1 MSGTSLDTSQTS
13 YLNPRV
19 CTTII
24 IPFIF
29 VQVVC
34 FVTVVVYSFFE
45 VKIIVEHDIT
55 DNILQCCIGVGIDID
70 EQVRDLT
77 KRYALSDGIVPGP
90 GRV

>member
-55 DNILQCCIGVGIDID
+55 DNILQC
-70 EQVRDLT
+70 